1 MCKYCF
7 LKISCGIIELFHLD
21 FDRNPH
27 VELRCKRTSR
37 PSSSTPRTAPTA
49 STGRRTSTSSARS
62 WTSRTRSRPS
72 SRTTRR
78 SRGSSAARSGWAADK
93 VFRFFFLFLLLGRCK
108 GNGFRH
114 FWGQKLTACSLFFPE
129 VWQMQSSILTSVNL
143 VYSLQWTTFSFMN
156 HLVIFHD
163 VMADRDCRTIRVR
176 LA

>member
-1 MCKYCF
+1 MCRDEKKFDLLRTLHDYNNHCINIHFFWTGPSTWHSSLQKKSCKCCLHYFEKSMCKYCF

-93 VFRFFFLFLLLGRCK
+93 VFRFFFFFFFLGGAK
-108 GNGFRH
+108 VMVF
-114 FWGQKLTACSLFFPE
+114 A
-129 VWQMQSSILTSVNL
+129 TSGVKN
-143 VYSLQWTTFSFMN
+143 
-156 HLVIFHD
+156 
-163 VMADRDCRTIRVR
+163 
-176 LA
+176 